1 MMSGHGTLAMAVDC
15 TKRGAFDFLEKPLQP
30 ERLLVALRNAI
41 AARRLETERA
51 ELLDRLGETSTL
63 LGDSPV
69 MQRLRDEIARAGASQ
84 ARILVLGENG
94 TGKELVAQAVHRTS
108 PRAAGP
114 FVRLN
119 CAAIPRELIESEL
132 FGYEKGAFTGAAAQ
146 KRGKFELANG
156 GTLLLDEIGDMSLE
170 TQAKLL
176 RVLEESELERVGGTE
191 TVRLDVRVVAA
202 TNKNLGDEIAH
213 GAFRED
219 LYHRLA
225 VIVLRVPPLRE
236 RGGDIARLAQH
247 FLQRACMDNNQ
258 RPRRLRPDAIEW
270 LSGYRWP
277 GNVRELR
284 NMMERAAIM
293 LDGDE
298 IGAADLEPRSFGAA
312 VVPALSH
319 ATTLRGSIEQHERRM
334 LEQALAAAR
343 GNVAGAA
350 RSLGMDRANLH
361 RKLRRLGIP
370 TGPHRTGPHDSPA
383 P

>member
-1 MMSGHGTLAMAVDC
+1 VAHILIVDDEIHIRTSLRGVLADEGYESDATASAEDALALLRARPGYHEVVLLDVTLPGMEGTEALGTILSLPAAPLVLMMSGHGTLAMAVDC

-69 MQRLRDEIARAGASQ
+69 MQRLRDEI
-84 ARILVLGENG
+84 
-94 TGKELVAQAVHRTS
+94 
-108 PRAAGP
+108 
-114 FVRLN
+114 
-119 CAAIPRELIESEL
+119 
-132 FGYEKGAFTGAAAQ
+132 
-146 KRGKFELANG
+146 
-156 GTLLLDEIGDMSLE
+156 GDRSLE

-236 RGGDIARLAQH
+236 RGRDIARLAQH
-247 FLQRACMDNNQ
+247 FLQRACMDNNR
-258 RPRRLRPDAIEW
+258 RPRRLMPDAVEW

-312 VVPALSH
+312 VVPAPSNT
-319 ATTLRGSIEQHERRM
+319 TTLRGSIEEHERRM

-370 TGPHRTGPHDSPA
+370 TSPHRTGPHDSPA
-383 P
+383 A